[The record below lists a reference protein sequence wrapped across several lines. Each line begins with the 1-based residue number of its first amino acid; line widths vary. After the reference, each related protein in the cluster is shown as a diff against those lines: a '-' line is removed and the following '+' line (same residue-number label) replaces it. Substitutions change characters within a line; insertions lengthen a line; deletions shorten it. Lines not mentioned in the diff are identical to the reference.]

1 MKVSSRYLGVFALV
15 SAVVFAVGCTAL
27 GGREESPP
35 KKRGPTAIVIPQDQS
50 PAAKKNYP
58 PQCDAECQKIW
69 DQMLPEERT
78 AHLIRQIEV
87 LDGEVDLQTRR
98 ADTAASAASAAKGG
112 CKTTQLKAVAKKK
125 EAKSCGGTTAVP
137 PPPAASAPAIVPAP
151 VPVTSAASAPAFKLG
166 DPVTERRASTVGSYD
181 WVWDRF
187 GYTIGQLVYRPYW
200 GANKSVY
207 MTEQM
212 VDPSYECPRLRVPET
227 DHVLRV
233 KVTAAVNPSLL
244 WETDYHRLVAKHGA
258 TSGKHADK
266 NVVSADDIK
275 KGVERYIGQHQE
287 ALCQLAATKSLAD
300 LLRDPSLGAADGLNH
315 RFQRDAKAE
324 FEVAVQTTSVE
335 LPEALLRAL
344 ALKGVTKP

>member
-112 CKTTQLKAVAKKK
+112 CKTAQPKPVPKKK
-125 EAKSCGGTTAVP
+125 EAKSCGSTTAALP
-137 PPPAASAPAIVPAP
+137 APAASAPAIVSAP
-151 VPVTSAASAPAFKLG
+151 VPVTSAASAPAFKLA
-166 DPVTERRASTVGSYD
+166 DPVTERRTSMVGSYD

-187 GYTIGQLVYRPYW
+187 GYTNGQLVYRPYW
-200 GANKSVY
+200 GGNKSVY

-212 VDPSYECPRLRVPET
+212 ADPSYECPRLRVPET

-244 WETDYHRLVAKHGA
+244 WETDYHRLVSIYGGL
-258 TSGKHADK
+258 SGH
-266 NVVSADDIK
+266 NNPNTV
-275 KGVERYIGQHQE
+275 
-287 ALCQLAATKSLAD
+287 T
-300 LLRDPSLGAADGLNH
+300 AADV
-315 RFQRDAKAE
+315 KM
-324 FEVAVQTTSVE
+324 
-335 LPEALLRAL
+335 
-344 ALKGVTKP
+344 GVKTYLG